1 MVRTSSR
8 IASCVLAAALLSG
21 CHVTIQSS
29 DSPAEATPP
38 PAARPAKTASKTT
51 SKPRKP
57 AKPDPEPTRSKLPK
71 WRLPASNAPTITGK
85 TVFGSGETGA
95 FRGLVYVIPENS
107 KKLPSFDDRPPF
119 AKLYT
124 DRFEVKP
131 QEFSGGFPGALLQNE
146 WFAIRFEGEFKVPS
160 DGVYQFRVTSDD
172 GANLHIDDKLVVAND
187 GVHTAKSAD
196 GEVRLSEGTHRL
208 QLDYF
213 QAERGQVAL
222 SVLIGQK
229 DKLEPLV
236 GSR

>member
-1 MVRTSSR
+1 MVRTSSH

-38 PAARPAKTASKTT
+38 PAKTTTKTASKPRT
-51 SKPRKP
+51 RKP
-57 AKPDPEPTRSKLPK
+57 AKPDPEPERRKLPK
-71 WRLPASNAPTITGK
+71 WRLPASNAPTITAK
-85 TVFGSGETGA
+85 TVFGSGETAA

-107 KKLPSFDDRPPF
+107 KKLPSFDNRLPF

-124 DRFEVKP
+124 DRFEVKT

-160 DGVYQFRVTSDD
+160 DGVFQFRVTSDD
-172 GANLHIDDKLVVAND
+172 GANLYIDDKLVVAND

-222 SVLIGQK
+222 SVLMGQK